1 MYKYKDIPLS
11 LYQTRCGTPKE
22 TEDLLEKR
30 MRRKLGRDLRAI
42 KQAAERWMDERGI
55 PHGVFNPWLSEEDFW
70 SARNDD
76 SIIRFIRRQ
85 EMENTETYDCER
97 FD

>member
-1 MYKYKDIPLS
+1 MYKYNDIPLS

-22 TEDLLEKR
+22 REYLLEKR

-55 PHGVFNPWLSEEDFW
+55 PHGVFNPPLSEKDFW

-85 EMENTETYDCER
+85 EMQNTDPYDYEML
-97 FD
+97 D